1 MEHFRIA
8 LRWVTRESH
17 AALRP
22 GDTHPA
28 SKISKENT
36 QMRKFASGLIAAVL
50 LTAICI
56 AAPADKTYT
65 GQIMDNEC
73 AQMGSHESMMKKEGT
88 KDAKDCALAC
98 IKGGGK
104 YVLYNSATKKT
115 YQLDDQMKPEQ
126 FAGQKVTVTGSYDS
140 AAQAIHVTDIQSA

>member
-1 MEHFRIA
+1 
-8 LRWVTRESH
+8 
-17 AALRP
+17 
-22 GDTHPA
+22 
-28 SKISKENT
+28 
-36 QMRKFASGLIAAVL
+36 MRKFASGLIAAVL
-50 LTAICI
+50 LTGICI

-88 KDAKDCALAC
+88 KDAKDCTLAC

-140 AAQAIHVTDIQSA
+140 AAQAIHVTDIQSAM